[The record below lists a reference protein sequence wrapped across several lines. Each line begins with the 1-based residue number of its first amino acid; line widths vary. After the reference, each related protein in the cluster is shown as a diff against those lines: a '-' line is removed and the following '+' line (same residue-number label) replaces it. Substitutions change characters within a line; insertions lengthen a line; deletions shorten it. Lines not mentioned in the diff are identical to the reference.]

1 MVIDALAKSEGVDMR
16 KLEKSAAVGKME
28 LQGKQIILA
37 KPVTFM
43 NNSGESVAA
52 LAKFY
57 KIPKQRVLVI
67 SDDLDQPLAAVRL
80 RGKGGHGGHNGL
92 RSIIHHMGGSQ
103 EFARIKIGIGR
114 PTGQMEVTSYVLQ
127 PFKKTEMA
135 EMDGAIAETLRIIS
149 SILALGMDKA
159 LSGSRV

>member
-1 MVIDALAKSEGVDMR
+1 MTELQSGRPAPCIQTMILNLLIGKLLTCVLLSYAAGQIGFMVIDALAKSEGVDMR

-57 KIPKQRVLVI
+57 KVSCCVLAGPEACSQRQKLTSHNKHGDI
-67 SDDLDQPLAAVRL
+67 SLP
-80 RGKGGHGGHNGL
+80 
-92 RSIIHHMGGSQ
+92 
-103 EFARIKIGIGR
+103 
-114 PTGQMEVTSYVLQ
+114 
-127 PFKKTEMA
+127 
-135 EMDGAIAETLRIIS
+135 AIATRLVAHLLRCPCLPHCS
-149 SILALGMDKA
+149 
-159 LSGSRV
+159 